1 MKPDNFLVGSGKKQN
16 LIYLIDFGL
25 AKRYRDPKTGEHIPY
40 RDNKSLTGT
49 ARYASVN
56 THLGIEQSRRDD
68 LESIGFILVYFLK
81 GTLPWQGLQAKN
93 KDEKYNRIKDKKVS
107 TTIELLTR
115 GLPEELSSFLTY
127 CRNLKFEEKPDYNYL
142 RKLLRDIMHKNGFE
156 NDYQYDWVVKKNGG
170 KTPID

>member
-1 MKPDNFLVGSGKKQN
+1 M
-16 LIYLIDFGL
+16 IDYGL
-25 AKRYRDPKTGEHIPY
+25 AKRFRDPKTGEHIPY

-68 LESIGFILVYFLK
+68 LESIGFILIYFLK

-93 KDEKYNRIKDKKVS
+93 KQDKYDRIKEKKAS
-107 TTIELLTR
+107 TTIEALTR
-115 GLPEELSSFLTY
+115 GLPEEFASYLQC

-142 RKLLRDIMHKNGFE
+142 RKLFKDLMSRNGFD
-156 NDYQYDWVVKKNGG
+156 NDYIYDWVIKK
-170 KTPID
+170 